1 MRGGRILVRGFGRA
15 RRTSRFAWCSVSAG
29 HSVPPP
35 YPPQGTGVPVGLS
48 SPKDGTVPPAHR
60 LMPLL
65 RDTTSS
71 SADVQSA
78 QMSLLELNVRVRSY
92 LG

>member
-15 RRTSRFAWCSVSAG
+15 RRTSRCAWCSVSATLCP
-29 HSVPPP
+29 SP
-35 YPPQGTGVPVGLS
+35 PPQGTGVPVGLS
-48 SPKDGTVPPAHR
+48 SPEDGTVPPAHR

>member
-15 RRTSRFAWCSVSAG
+15 RRTGRCAWCSVSATLCP
-29 HSVPPP
+29 S
-35 YPPQGTGVPVGLS
+35 PPQGTGVPVGLS
-48 SPKDGTVPPAHR
+48 SPKDGTVPHAHR